1 MGNQQKVYGSHFTQQ
16 LDWVSVQSIKPYD
29 SGGEKQDLIGRQ
41 NNITFNS
48 MLVKQYNRTYIT
60 EITKPDV
67 MKRTGIHAVLRMMTC
82 TSPRKQRLLTVG
94 ESSETC

>member
-1 MGNQQKVYGSHFTQQ
+1 
-16 LDWVSVQSIKPYD
+16 
-29 SGGEKQDLIGRQ
+29 
-41 NNITFNS
+41 
-48 MLVKQYNRTYIT
+48 MLVKQYNQTYIT